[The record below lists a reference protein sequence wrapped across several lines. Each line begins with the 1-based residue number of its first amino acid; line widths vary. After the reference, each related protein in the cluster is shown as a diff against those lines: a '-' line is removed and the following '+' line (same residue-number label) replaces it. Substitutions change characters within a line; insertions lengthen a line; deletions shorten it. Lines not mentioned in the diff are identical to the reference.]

1 MAAEKRYNT
10 LAECPDWAQDTVRKL
25 IRHGSL
31 GGGTGKLDGQGLPA
45 DLNLSDDMLRV
56 LVIMDR
62 EGACGK

>member
-10 LAECPDWAQDTVRKL
+10 VAECPAWTQDTVRKL

-31 GGGTGKLDGQGLPA
+31 GGSTGKKDSQGLPA
-45 DLNLSDDMLRV
+45 GLDLSGDMLRV
-56 LVIMDR
+56 LVTMDR